1 MARIET
7 YPFDLAPTVNDYV
20 IGTDGDNLNVTRNYK
35 VMTFLD
41 YLGTQYNLNS
51 TDMLFEYDDVIST
64 AVGDGYVSTNNYADG
79 TILMSGVTNIYVSK
93 LTGFG
98 QLVEDALNSIGD
110 NGLTILFAD
119 MGNRNNYGIFEVV
132 SAADVDANTINLT
145 VTATTTLGTL
155 TAGRSMGIRIGI
167 GGGGG
172 NFVTIDTIQD
182 ITGRKTFQSATSSQV
197 NFENTSNGRT
207 TAIGQ
212 GSTFNVQ
219 IGAGAGFDLRV
230 NGDGAASFYIDTAG
244 VVTLANLAGVGDRMV
259 VADASGNL
267 STQAISGAPSQGTWT
282 PTLTDLGGGATYSA
296 TSDCHYIRIGN
307 LVHIYVN
314 LSSWTTTGTPT
325 GAFEMTLPFNSDL
338 SFQSLVMGQLF
349 YGSGAG
355 SPSSTPTTQ
364 VIPTVWSAADNKIR
378 LIEFPSTTTLSSKV
392 WVTNG
397 FLRFSGTYIAE
408 AV

>member
-64 AVGDGYVSTNNYADG
+64 AVGDGYVSTNNYADA

-259 VADASGNL
+259 VADTDGVL
-267 STQAISGAPSQGTWT
+267 STQAIPNALPYTEYAALISQSSTSAPVATILSNTTGDTWTWVRLGTGVYKATPSGSYSSTNTIADVVINQGTLDNKT
-282 PTLTDLGGGATYSA
+282 VKINTSGTGLQVASYNSGTLADGML
-296 TSDCHYIRIGN
+296 TSTMVTIRI
-307 LVHIYVN
+307 Y
-314 LSSWTTTGTPT
+314 P
-325 GAFEMTLPFNSDL
+325 
-338 SFQSLVMGQLF
+338 
-349 YGSGAG
+349 
-355 SPSSTPTTQ
+355 
-364 VIPTVWSAADNKIR
+364 
-378 LIEFPSTTTLSSKV
+378 
-392 WVTNG
+392 
-397 FLRFSGTYIAE
+397 
-408 AV
+408 